1 MKKLFTLLLT
11 FFGFTAANA
20 QCDHTFRMMDSWGD
34 GWNGSTVDVTVNG
47 TAVLTAVTAASQG
60 GGNNPS
66 TEDILFTANTGDAIA
81 LANWTTG
88 SYTGEVS
95 WELLDGSGTV
105 IASGNHG
112 DVTGGTGLCASCP
125 TPTAL
130 NGANIASTSADISWT
145 AGGTETEWWFVL
157 DGVGQSVT
165 STTNS
170 LTSLTAATQ
179 YTVEVAA
186 ICGAGDTSALSAPYT
201 FLTPGTCGI
210 FTVDLADSWGDG
222 WNGNGLVVSINGSIT
237 DTLTIVNGAAASF
250 SIPVDIGDV
259 VDFDWVN
266 DVYATGGSTYPGENS
281 YDVYD
286 ATGALAGSGTFDAA
300 AGEVND
306 VLGVTACPACS
317 APSGIMA
324 SNVTTNSADVSWT
337 AGGTE
342 TEWWFVLDGV
352 GQSVTSTTNAL
363 TGLTPATVYTVEIA
377 AICGAGDTS
386 SLSLPYTFA
395 TACGVATSPYAETF
409 DAGLSPCWTQDTA
422 DVFDWSVDA
431 NGTPS
436 GGTGP
441 SDDITGGGN
450 YMFTEASVPRAYGD
464 SAILISQDIDI
475 SSLTNAELNFFSHLY
490 GSAIGTLRVDMND
503 GSGYSTVFTK
513 SGDQGN
519 AWVEESILLSTTAST
534 VNFKIVAV
542 LDSNSA
548 GQTWPGDMAIDHF
561 RVIEATANDLAIV
574 AAIAPTGCELTNAEP
589 IEVWVVNQGL
599 VAESNFTVSY
609 GINGGAVNTET
620 VAGPLAVG
628 DTLMYVFTATADMSA
643 DGTYDVAL
651 NVNVANDGD
660 STNNNYSVM
669 GENKYT
675 PGAPSATGDTICDGD
690 TATVMA
696 MSADGP
702 ITWYDAMTGGN
713 VVGSGD
719 NLSVAPTATTSY
731 YAEAKAAYG
740 FSDDFESYNPGD
752 YIAQSDTVN
761 WATWPGGTLGGQ
773 YDAPVSNAQAA
784 SGSNSL
790 HLDNSAPNI
799 PDPVLPFGGQTWTS
813 GSFEF
818 STNLYV
824 ETTAYFNLQ
833 GSANIGTVWAME
845 MTFTGAGGLTDPF
858 TYDLGGGA
866 ITGTYPGTGVWFNV
880 TLKCADLTTGTWELF
895 IDGVSKGTAT
905 LPNGTAVG
913 GCNLYA
919 AAGNNYYIDDISW
932 SAVAADACTGA
943 RTEAVVTVN
952 DCSNITELTKGNME
966 VYPNPNNGEFV
977 ITTNNDVMNVTI
989 TDVRGKVVYTNN
1001 TVNNNTINV
1010 NLSDLEKGMYMI
1022 NVETANG
1029 TMTENV
1035 IVQ

>member
-1 MKKLFTLLLT
+1 MTNWVS
-11 FFGFTAANA
+11 GSY
-20 QCDHTFRMMDSWGD
+20 DGEISWQVSD
-34 GWNGSTVDVTVNG
+34 VNG
-47 TAVLTAVTAASQG
+47 
-60 GGNNPS
+60 
-66 TEDILFTANTGDAIA
+66 IA
-81 LANWTTG
+81 
-88 SYTGEVS
+88 
-95 WELLDGSGTV
+95 
-105 IASGNHG
+105 IASGVFG
-112 DVTGGTGLCASCP
+112 DNTVGSGNCATNTGGTCGFF
-125 TPTAL
+125 T
-130 NGANIASTSADISWT
+130 I
-145 AGGTETEWWFVL
+145 E
-157 DGVGQSVT
+157 
-165 STTNS
+165 
-170 LTSLTAATQ
+170 LT
-179 YTVEVAA
+179 
-186 ICGAGDTSALSAPYT
+186 
-201 FLTPGTCGI
+201 
-210 FTVDLADSWGDG
+210 DSYGDG
-222 WNGNGLVVSINGSIT
+222 WNGNGLEVVINGTPT
-237 DTLTIVNGAAASF
+237 DTLTIGNGNFGSFQIAVN
-250 SIPVDIGDV
+250 IGDV
-259 VDFDWVN
+259 IDLNYLNTGTWGGENGWNVVDNNGTTIVTVAPTN
-266 DVYATGGSTYPGENS
+266 NGGST
-281 YDVYD
+281 
-286 ATGALAGSGTFDAA
+286 GAGPANTVGI
-300 AGEVND
+300 V
-306 VLGVTACPACS
+306 ACPACT

-324 SNVTTNSADVSWT
+324 SNVTTNSADISWT

-342 TEWWFVLDGV
+342 SEWWFVLNGV
-352 GQSVTSTTNAL
+352 GQSVTSTTNML
-363 TGLTPATVYTVEIA
+363 TSLTSATVYTVEIA

-395 TACGVATSPYAETF
+395 TACGVATAPYAETF

-475 SSLTNAELNFFSHLY
+475 SALSFPELNFFSHMF
-490 GSAIGTLRVDMND
+490 GSAMGTLRVDMHD

-513 SGDQGN
+513 SGDQGDV
-519 AWVEESILLSTTAST
+519 WVEESILLSTTAST

-542 LDSNSA
+542 LDSNSG

-609 GINGGAVNTET
+609 GVNGGAVNTET
-620 VAGPLAVG
+620 VAGPLAAG
-628 DTLMYVFTATADMSA
+628 DTLMYVFTATADMST

-675 PGAPSATGDTICDGD
+675 PGAPSATGDTICSGD
-690 TATVMA
+690 TAHVMG

-719 NLSVAPTATTSY
+719 NLHIAPTATTSY
-731 YAEAKAAYG
+731 YAEAKVAAG
-740 FSDDFESYNPGD
+740 FSDDFESYNVGD
-752 YIAQSDTVN
+752 FIAQSDTVN
-761 WATWPGGTLGGQ
+761 WATWPGGTLGGL

-790 HLDNSAPNI
+790 HLDNSASNV

-833 GSANIGTVWAME
+833 GSATIGTVWAME

-977 ITTNNDVMNVTI
+977 ITTSNEVMNVTI

-1001 TVNNNTINV
+1001 TVNNHTINV

>member
-1 MKKLFTLLLT
+1 MYKR
-11 FFGFTAANA
+11 
-20 QCDHTFRMMDSWGD
+20 Q
-34 GWNGSTVDVTVNG
+34 
-47 TAVLTAVTAASQG
+47 
-60 GGNNPS
+60 
-66 TEDILFTANTGDAIA
+66 
-81 LANWTTG
+81 
-88 SYTGEVS
+88 
-95 WELLDGSGTV
+95 
-105 IASGNHG
+105 
-112 DVTGGTGLCASCP
+112 
-125 TPTAL
+125 
-130 NGANIASTSADISWT
+130 
-145 AGGTETEWWFVL
+145 
-157 DGVGQSVT
+157 
-165 STTNS
+165 
-170 LTSLTAATQ
+170 
-179 YTVEVAA
+179 
-186 ICGAGDTSALSAPYT
+186 
-201 FLTPGTCGI
+201 
-210 FTVDLADSWGDG
+210 
-222 WNGNGLVVSINGSIT
+222 GLVVSINGSIT
-237 DTLTIVNGAAASF
+237 DTLTLFTGSAGSFQIAVN
-250 SIPVDIGDV
+250 IGDV
-259 VDFDWVN
+259 LDFDWVL
-266 DVYATGGSTYPGENS
+266 DAYATGGNTWPGENS
-281 YDVYD
+281 YNVYD
-286 ATGALAGSGTFDAA
+286 VSGALVGSGTFDAA

-306 VLGVTACPACS
+306 VMGVTACPACS

-324 SNVTTNSADVSWT
+324 SNITTNSADVSWT

-352 GQSVTSTTNAL
+352 GQSVTSTTNSL
-363 TGLTPATVYTVEIA
+363 TGLTSATVYSVEIA

-395 TACGVATSPYAETF
+395 TACGVASAPYAETF
-409 DAGLSPCWTQDTA
+409 DAASLSPCWTQDTA
-422 DVFDWSVDA
+422 DIFDWSVDA

-436 GGTGP
+436 PGTGP

-450 YMFTEASVPRAYGD
+450 YMYTEASVPRAYLD
-464 SAILISQDIDI
+464 SAILISQDIDV
-475 SSLTNAELNFFSHLY
+475 SALSFPELNFFSHMY
-490 GSAIGTLRVDMND
+490 GSAIGTLRVDMHD
-503 GSGYSTVFTK
+503 GSGYTTVFTK

-542 LDSNSA
+542 LDSNA
-548 GQTWPGDMAIDHF
+548 GGQSWPGDIAIDHF
-561 RVIEATANDLAIV
+561 RVIEASANDLAIV
-574 AAIAPTGCELTNAEP
+574 AAIAPTGCELTSTEP

-609 GINGGAVNTET
+609 GVNGGAVTTET

-628 DTLMYVFTATADMSA
+628 DTLMYVFTATADMST
-643 DGTYDVAL
+643 DGATYDVAL

-660 STNNNYSVM
+660 TTNNNYSVS
-669 GENKYT
+669 GENLYT

-731 YAEAKAAYG
+731 YAEAKAAVGY
-740 FSDDFESYNPGD
+740 SDDFESYNVGD
-752 YIAQSDTVN
+752 FIAQSNTTN
-761 WATWPGGTLGGQ
+761 WATWPGGTLGGL

-790 HLDNSAPNI
+790 HLDNSASNV

-818 STNLYV
+818 TTNLYV

-866 ITGTYPGTGVWFNV
+866 LTGTYPGTGVWFNV

-919 AAGNNYYIDDISW
+919 AAGNNYYVDDIGW

-943 RTEAVVTVN
+943 RTEAVVTVV

-977 ITTNNDVMNVTI
+977 ITTSNEVMNVTI
-989 TDVRGKVVYTNN
+989 TDVRGKVVYSNN
-1001 TVNNNTINV
+1001 SVNNHTINV
-1010 NLSDLEKGMYMI
+1010 NLSDLEKGLYMI